1 MIFRKLVSCLFL
13 LAVLGSAQRALPATL
28 LITSPQFG
36 ICVTSEDANYEYNW
50 GVLQPETGLFS
61 FSPIGQ
67 APLAPHFTAPQ
78 HAVPGDLLRMNVTEP
93 EDVDSVIAQVLG
105 PKQQVLS
112 HGIGFRPQA
121 QQKDSWVILVG
132 IPNVTAVGGYTL
144 SLEIKSGAR
153 SAVNLSVLSVRER
166 TFKSERI
173 AVTPG
178 MEEIRT
184 SDDPRKL
191 AQVRE
196 LMQVIRTPHADAV
209 FETGTIHDPLP
220 NARRTS
226 GYGDRRKYV
235 YPDNTSEYSVHEGL
249 DLAVSAGTPVPVCGR
264 GRVVLATERIV
275 TGKTVVV
282 EMLPGLFSL
291 YFHLSEIDVKA
302 GEIVE
307 QGDVIGKVGM
317 TGFAT
322 GPHLHWEIDALG
334 VPVDPD
340 ALVAGPILDKTTE
353 SGESETGKAPKGGE

>member
-67 APLAPHFTAPQ
+67 APLAPHLAAPQ
-78 HAVPGDLLRMNVTEP
+78 HAVPGDLLRMIVTES
-93 EDVDSVIAQVLG
+93 EDVDSVMAQVLG
-105 PKQQVLS
+105 RKQEVLS
-112 HGIGFRPQA
+112 HGIGFRPRP

-132 IPNVTAVGGYTL
+132 IPNVTAVGSYTL
-144 SLEIKSGAR
+144 LLEIKSGAR
-153 SAVNLSVLSVRER
+153 SAMNLSVLSVDER
-166 TFKSERI
+166 TFKFERI
-173 AVTPG
+173 VVTPEMG
-178 MEEIRT
+178 EIRT

-191 AQVRE
+191 AQMRE
-196 LMQVIRTPHADAV
+196 LIHVICTPHADAV
-209 FETGTIHDPLP
+209 FETGTIHDPIP
-220 NARRTS
+220 DARRTS

-235 YPDNTSEYSVHEGL
+235 YPDNTSDYSVHEGL
-249 DLAVSAGTPVPVCGR
+249 DLAVPAGTPVPACGR
-264 GRVVLATERIV
+264 GWVVLAAERIV
-275 TGKTVVV
+275 TGNTVVV

-291 YFHLSEIDVKA
+291 YFHLFEIDVKA

-340 ALVAGPILDKTTE
+340 ALVTGPILDKTTE
-353 SGESETGKAPKGGE
+353 SGESEAGKAPKGGE